1 MNSPN
6 ILRPFSNHFIFRA
19 LHYTFIAFQL
29 RDELMRSNPSKQRP
43 RSYLEWQP
51 FVLWL
56 NHVMLTY
63 AGDILVNVM
72 LGSLPLE
79 PLSNVH
85 DVILCT
91 LTWYL
96 IFYSP
101 FDWAHAVARTVA
113 FRMLATPITAISQ
126 VVHIDRGIQLAGK
139 MYGNNAL
146 VPILIIGTIVGSGAE
161 FLKPVA
167 ALLINRCQ
175 LTNAAYVKLSTN
187 SKVSFCIALV
197 FVLQLNQSQ
206 WLFGLSR
213 RQLHIY
219 VLIVL
224 ILFKYLSMACRMDHL
239 IWKLEKHLC
248 YAFFGGLSADLAKFF
263 KCPAH
268 FENLFK
274 TAKLQHLLHNH
285 RA

>member
-1 MNSPN
+1 MNSHAN

-29 RDELMRSNPSKQRP
+29 RDELAKTTPSKLRP
-43 RSYLEWQP
+43 HSYLEWQP
-51 FVLWL
+51 FLLWL

-91 LTWYL
+91 ASWYL

-101 FDWAHAVARTVA
+101 FDCAHTVARTLA
-113 FRMLATPITAISQ
+113 FRLLAAPVTAISQ
-126 VVHIDRGIQLAGK
+126 LVHIDRGIQLAGK
-139 MYGNNAL
+139 MYGHSAI

-187 SKVSFCIALV
+187 SKVSFCIAMAY
-197 FVLQLNQSQ
+197 VLQLNQSQ
-206 WLFGLSR
+206 LLLGLSR

-219 VLIVL
+219 VLITL
-224 ILFKYLSMACRMDHL
+224 ISFKYLTMACRMDHL
-239 IWKLEKHLC
+239 IWRLEGHLC

-263 KCPAH
+263 KCQAQFH
-268 FENLFK
+268 RNWYFENLI
-274 TAKLQHLLHNH
+274 
-285 RA
+285 